1 MPSKADETAEVSI
14 DDLGLNLDHLE
25 QPGAPSGDGLSP
37 LEETDHPADAPT
49 MVAGLDERS
58 RRMME
63 DAANH
68 ARDRDLT
75 ELERELEASFIAD
88 LDQQQESI
96 ESIPESERWNPVPG
110 SAGRQHE
117 ELPNEDEDNEGLNES
132 AQLVE
137 EGVQEAEH
145 DQMLQAEQAAKT
157 SEKRDRQNR

>member
-1 MPSKADETAEVSI
+1 MEKNPVNKGIIAKNLTGIGAVSRQMLHQRARELAFLQARDIPTKAD
-14 DDLGLNLDHLE
+14 LE
-25 QPGAPSGDGLSP
+25 Q
-37 LEETDHPADAPT
+37 
-49 MVAGLDERS
+49 
-58 RRMME
+58 
-63 DAANH
+63 
-68 ARDRDLT
+68 AR
-75 ELERELEASFIAD
+75 RELAGGSD